1 MLLRTPLMSLVLG
14 LLLVLPGTA
23 AIAGPSTGA
32 TADEGGAEELSTA
45 QATER
50 TFTYEVQT
58 RGQVAE
64 DPAAFAATAREILGD
79 ARGWTLGG
87 SLAFQEVSWGGEFNL
102 ILASPQAVDD
112 AHEVCSPNYSCR
124 VGDDVLINDRN
135 WRDATPAWREA
146 GGDLSTY
153 RQYLINHE
161 VGHFLGFGHF
171 DCPGAGEPAPVMQQQ
186 SIDLQGCEPS
196 GWPLSWERDTLAERY
211 GVAVH
216 DDWVFVDVLRGH
228 THRDP
233 IHTVADAGITTGYAD
248 GTFRPYESV
257 SRAHVAAFLHRAL
270 DLPEAEEHH
279 FDDVHPDNVHAPA
292 INAVAEAGVVV
303 GYDEVTYGPED
314 TVERG
319 QLATMVAQAYGYEAG
334 AGPEFDDV
342 SEDHVHA
349 DAIAAL
355 SEAGVVSGFGDGTFR
370 PASDVTR
377 AQVATV
383 LEGADPAL

>member
-1 MLLRTPLMSLVLG
+1 MLLRTPLMSLVLA

-45 QATER
+45 QAAER

-58 RGQVAE
+58 RGQVAA
-64 DPAAFAATAREILGD
+64 DPGAFAAIAREILGD

-87 SLAFQEVSWGGEFNL
+87 SLAFQRVSSGGEFNL

-146 GGDLSTY
+146 GGDLTTY

-186 SIDLQGCEPS
+186 SIDLQGCDPH
-196 GWPLSWERDTLAERY
+196 GWPLSWERDTLGERY
-211 GVAVH
+211 GVPVH
-216 DDWVFVDVLRGH
+216 DDWIFVDVLRGH
-228 THRDP
+228 THRDS
-233 IHTVADAGITTGYAD
+233 IHVLADADITTGYPD
-248 GTFRPYESV
+248 RTFRPYEPI
-257 SRAHVAAFLHRAL
+257 SRAHTAAFVHRAL
-270 DLPEAEEHH
+270 DLPAADEHH

-292 INAVAEAGVVV
+292 INAVAEAGVVS
-303 GYDEVTYGPED
+303 GYDAATFGPED
-314 TVERG
+314 HVERG
-319 QLATMVAQAYGYEAG
+319 QLATILAQAYGLEAEQ
-334 AGPEFDDV
+334 APTFDDV
-342 SEDHVHA
+342 PGDHVHA
-349 DAIAAL
+349 DGIAAL
-355 SEAGVVSGFGDGTFR
+355 SEAGVVGGFGDGTFR
-370 PASDVTR
+370 PGAEVTR
-377 AQVATV
+377 AQLATM
-383 LEGADPAL
+383 LRGADPGL